1 MIGCRTVCFY
11 IQTKSNNSHTVNKIK
26 ILQLNKNF
34 ERKYIS
40 VKFLFGVLFHR
51 EGEMSINLIYIT
63 FFAQYLTATK
73 GEYKHDHLGII
84 NLSFN
89 ALSLYFE
96 YCFTNVLYTESFEEN
111 LSRIIQ
117 DWVTQLSSKLSSH
130 TQSGLFREIN
140 WMFVCLF
147 AYKVQ

>member
-1 MIGCRTVCFY
+1 MAVGLSVPTYKLSQIIVTLL
-11 IQTKSNNSHTVNKIK
+11 I
-26 ILQLNKNF
+26 NKNF

-51 EGEMSINLIYIT
+51 EGEMSINLIYIP

-73 GEYKHDHLGII
+73 GECQHDHLGML
-84 NLSFN
+84 NLSAN
-89 ALSLYFE
+89 ALSLYCE

-117 DWVTQLSSKLSSH
+117 D
-130 TQSGLFREIN
+130 
-140 WMFVCLF
+140 
-147 AYKVQ
+147 